1 MLKLLIVD
9 DEIQVRDGLE
19 KLFDWENIGYTII
32 GKASDGTEALEKFK
46 KHLPDA
52 VITDICMSNMD
63 GLSLLT
69 ELKQLN
75 PHVEIIILTAYPQ
88 FDFAQRALSDGAFA
102 YLLKPLNAT
111 ELSETMDKVKDKILK
126 TKQRINEVF
135 LGNLL
140 QRSHITEEEV
150 LSLCSKHSFFVPQ
163 NQLFFVVTA
172 QLDNAPAESQY
183 SLYETFCDLLNK
195 HMCGQYNIAWCHN
208 QEKCVSMMAYC
219 HNNTIK
225 VALCNL
231 LNEIKD
237 EFTSLTGESLTLGIS
252 NTVKSMTMI
261 NDAFRQSLFAV
272 SQKTIYGYGQVLRYT
287 DDMQNIPEENL
298 TTMLFLTKSDIE
310 NISNGIQTHN
320 RKLIDNTVKNYFAKI
335 KDFKKLNIQII
346 KNIVSEL
353 AIQIIHFSSPDAS
366 TAKIIY
372 GHIPRPIA
380 DINRLTLLS
389 EMEEYINTLAD
400 SIFMRPNLLNSQHCN
415 KTIRDAEVY
424 MMLHYPLPIT
434 VTSIANELHVNPQHL
449 MRMFKQETGKTI
461 NEYLT
466 DCRISAAINLLESG
480 NYLISEISN
489 NVGYS
494 DPKYFCKV
502 FKRITG
508 YSPSDYQKK

>member
-9 DEIQVRDGLE
+9 DEVQVRDGLE
-19 KLFDWENIGYTII
+19 KLFDWENIGYTVI

-46 KHLPDA
+46 IHLPDV

-69 ELKQLN
+69 KLKELN

-88 FDFAQRALSDGAFA
+88 FDFAKRAISDGAFA
-102 YLLKPLNAT
+102 YLLKPLNAS
-111 ELSETMDKVKDKILK
+111 ELSETMDKAKDKVLK

-135 LGNLL
+135 LRNLL
-140 QRSHITEEEV
+140 QRTHITEEETAA
-150 LSLCSKHSFFVPQ
+150 LCNDHSFFVPL
-163 NQLFFVVTA
+163 NQIFFVVTA
-172 QLDNAPAESQY
+172 QLDTSAPDKQY
-183 SLYETFCDLLNK
+183 KLYETFCELLSK
-195 HMCGQYNIAWCHN
+195 HMLGQYNIVWCHN
-208 QEKCVSMMAYC
+208 QEKCVSLMAYC

-237 EFTSLTGESLTLGIS
+237 EFTSITGESLTLGIS
-252 NTVKSMTMI
+252 NTVKSMTQI
-261 NDAFRQSLFAV
+261 ADAYRQSLFAV
-272 SQKTIYGYGQVLRYT
+272 SQKAIYGYGQVVRYN
-287 DDMQNIPEENL
+287 DDMQSVPEENL
-298 TTMLFLTKSDIE
+298 NTMLFLTKNDIE
-310 NISNGIQTHN
+310 SISNGILTHN
-320 RKLIDNTVKNYFAKI
+320 RKLTDSTIKNYFTKI
-335 KDFKKLNIQII
+335 RDSKKLDIQII

-353 AIQIIHFSSPDAS
+353 AIQIIHFSAPDAS

-372 GHIPRPIA
+372 GRIPKPIA
-380 DINRLTLLS
+380 EIGKLGLLS
-389 EMEEYINTLAD
+389 EMEEYIATLTDA
-400 SIFMRPNLLNSQHCN
+400 IFLRPNILSSQHSS
-415 KTIRDAEVY
+415 KLIRDAEVY

-434 VTSIANELHVNPQHL
+434 VTSIANELHISAQHL

-466 DCRISAAINLLESG
+466 DCRMNAAINLLESG
-480 NYLISEISN
+480 NYLVSEISN
-489 NVGYS
+489 NVGYA

-508 YSPSDYQKK
+508 YSPSDYMKK